1 MEFTGNTEDDV
12 IALDVDTSA
21 TGEHSFGF
29 GSSKD
34 DIIEVVDCG
43 KAFIDRE
50 LHTCYH
56 TYHRNTEANIGE
68 EGIFLSLSM
77 VYFGSPCTMSV
88 RNSISDALM

>member
-1 MEFTGNTEDDV
+1 MEFAGNTEDDA

-21 TGEHSFGF
+21 AREHNFGF
-29 GSSKD
+29 RSSKD
-34 DIIEVVDCG
+34 YIIEVVDCG

-50 LHTCYH
+50 QHICYH
-56 TYHRNTEANIGE
+56 TYRRNTEANIGE

-77 VYFGSPCTMSV
+77 VYFGSPCTKPV